1 MKYFLFIFIFLSLL
15 IESALYP
22 LPLSLIFAFMVSLHL
37 DQKEASVIVFTEG
50 LLLDLFSFRVFG
62 TDSLIFLLL
71 LVFLSLFRQKMHAGR
86 ALYRLILLFAACLIY
101 SLFFYKIFST
111 GYIITAILS
120 ILGIFI
126 YMERFFP
133 VSLTDKRLSL

>member
-37 DQKEASVIVFTEG
+37 NQKEASVIVFTEG

>member
-37 DQKEASVIVFTEG
+37 NQKEASVIVFTEG
-50 LLLDLFSFRVFG
+50 LLLDLFSFRAFG

-111 GYIITAILS
+111 GYVITAILS

>member
-37 DQKEASVIVFTEG
+37 NQKEASVIVFTEG

-133 VSLTDKRLSL
+133 VSLTDKRVSF